1 MSPAMAVS
9 YTSPF
14 LHPLFYKQGISH
26 HSSGRQPFFQPNAL
40 NGKGSF
46 TTYKTGFVVQNTRR
60 SFSCSISMSDG
71 QSSGNHGKL
80 NLDQIMDKA
89 REVWN
94 ALPEPIKIFPWN
106 RVRDNFIQRTLDV
119 AIAVIKY
126 LSAPLLFVSS
136 LSEMSYCAHE
146 RKLFL
151 VPVPLILG
159 FSVAGILKETVQ
171 ELSPLTKDADVPWHI
186 IGIATFLILLKLPG
200 PYYPYWGRLFIPH
213 FANGGLLRVFVM
225 MYFWYQRP
233 SKSRSLQNVESPE
246 QN

>member
-1 MSPAMAVS
+1 
-9 YTSPF
+9 
-14 LHPLFYKQGISH
+14 
-26 HSSGRQPFFQPNAL
+26 
-40 NGKGSF
+40 
-46 TTYKTGFVVQNTRR
+46 
-60 SFSCSISMSDG
+60 
-71 QSSGNHGKL
+71 
-80 NLDQIMDKA
+80 MDKA

-171 ELSPLTKDADVPWHI
+171 ELSPLTKVNLWDIFFSV
-186 IGIATFLILLKLPG
+186 
-200 PYYPYWGRLFIPH
+200 
-213 FANGGLLRVFVM
+213 
-225 MYFWYQRP
+225 
-233 SKSRSLQNVESPE
+233 
-246 QN
+246 